1 MSRLRSP
8 VTVVAAVALAAGVL
22 AGCSR
27 GPSDPAPGEAR
38 LVSHAGGVQVSTDGR
53 SWRDAHEGTL
63 RRGERVRVRDGGSA
77 VLALASDARA
87 ELRTGSQLIVGRPL
101 HLVTGDLLVRAGRDA
116 VAVDATSALASVT
129 AGGDARLSRGL
140 ALDTA
145 VYDGAVDLRS
155 GSRSFRVAALRQVSV
170 PGVGL
175 LPDAGTHA
183 PPLAYRASDRWDR
196 EFLGDWIALGDDLE
210 ARSNGLSG
218 QIGPDQGRTAG
229 FYRLLLPELDAQ
241 PDFTQTLVD
250 AQQSISP
257 GERLVGAV
265 IALAST
271 RHGSFAGRWTSAF
284 AFRAEGAAWG
294 LVALDQ
300 RVRDRPA
307 LVTQMDAALS
317 RVVTRPDVAAAANV
331 TPTGSPS
338 GDRSRGGSTSPSTDP
353 SGTGGGTVPPST
365 PPTTSPSSPPTTQP
379 LVPLLP
385 LPTIPPPSGDRSQP
399 SAPPTTQPPASG
411 DTIGQLTDTLVDTVG
426 GLLGG
431 LQPPSP

>member
-1 MSRLRSP
+1 MSR
-8 VTVVAAVALAAGVL
+8 TGV
-22 AGCSR
+22 
-27 GPSDPAPGEAR
+27 
-38 LVSHAGGVQVSTDGR
+38 VQVSADGHA
-53 SWRDAHEGTL
+53 WRDAREGTL
-63 RRGERVRVRDGGSA
+63 RRGQRVRVRDGGSA
-77 VLALASDARA
+77 VLALASGARA
-87 ELRTGSQLIVGRPL
+87 DLRGGSQVLVGRPL
-101 HLVTGDLLVRAGRDA
+101 HLVAGDLLVRAGDER
-116 VAVDATSALASVT
+116 VAVDATSAVASVSS
-129 AGGDARLSRGL
+129 GGDARLSRGL

-175 LPDAGTHA
+175 LPDAGTSA
-183 PPLAYRASDRWDR
+183 PPLKYRASDRWDR

-229 FYRLLLPELDAQ
+229 FYRLLLPDLDAQ

-250 AQQSISP
+250 AQESSSP

-271 RHGSFAGRWTSAF
+271 RRASFAARWTAAF
-284 AFRAEGAAWG
+284 AFRAEGAEWG

-317 RVVTRPDVAAAANV
+317 RVVTRPDVAAAA
-331 TPTGSPS
+331 SIAPS
-338 GDRSRGGSTSPSTDP
+338 GSTAGDTSRGGGSTSPVASP
-353 SGTGGGTVPPST
+353 PGSGGGTTSPST
-365 PPTTSPSSPPTTQP
+365 PPTTSPSTPPTTQP
-379 LVPLLP
+379 VVPLLP
-385 LPTIPPPSGDRSQP
+385 LPTLPPPPTPPGDQSQP
-399 SAPPTTQPPASG
+399 SSPPTTQPPSSG